1 MLRVFSWLWLLSLCM
16 RKQTLILTTWL
27 ALPFLCLLIIMGW
40 IFISLDKDR
49 LMDEPPVGAGAGD
62 TGNAN
67 ALGQLFAGRDPNA
80 ISDANDARRD
90 GKAVDPFN
98 WPGGTLLTFTH
109 QPPSGRDPAT
119 LEARIV
125 LETQGKVSILIRPP
139 KAIAESTWGIQ
150 LDQFGPDINSAMITV
165 GYRIGSED
173 TSDWPLTP
181 ISVDYIVPGDTLS
194 SDPIEIPLRIDVI
207 EP

>member
-1 MLRVFSWLWLLSLCM
+1 M

-27 ALPFLCLLIIMGW
+27 ALPFLCLVIIMGW

-67 ALGQLFAGRDPNA
+67 ALGQLFAGRDPDE

-90 GKAVDPFN
+90 GTAIDPFN
-98 WPGGTLLTFTH
+98 WPGGTLLSFDH
-109 QPPSGRDPAT
+109 EPPADRDVAT
-119 LEARIV
+119 LEARII
-125 LETQGKVSILIRPP
+125 LETQGKVSILIRQP
-139 KAIAESTWGIQ
+139 KSIGENQWGIH
-150 LDQFGPDINSAMITV
+150 LDQFGPDLNSAVIAV
-165 GYRIGSED
+165 GYRIGTSD
-173 TSDWPLTP
+173 SSDWPLTP
-181 ISVDYIVPGDTLS
+181 IAVEYIIPGETLS
-194 SDPIEIPLRIDVI
+194 TDPIEVPIRIDVV